1 MGYVLLSLTSKGK
14 LPWSIATSDTQV
26 YQLKSAC
33 DVTQLTRDRGVHQL
47 ADIINHCRNLKFEE
61 TPNYNLYQTLLED
74 MKHNTNSSSNKST
87 TSTREKKVNPAKSST
102 ASSAKRKTSTS
113 KIVQQSSSSSSAS
126 CPTNENI
133 KEQEAVDV
141 VFIPKYTDGPFTRK
155 R

>member
-33 DVTQLTRDRGVHQL
+33 DITNLTRDRGVHQL

-61 TPNYNLYQTLLED
+61 TPNYDLYHSLLED
-74 MKHNTNSSSNKST
+74 MKHNTNTNANTNIIKNNAKSSGSTSSSN
-87 TSTREKKVNPAKSST
+87 SST
-102 ASSAKRKTSTS
+102 LNKQVQPAKRKTST
-113 KIVQQSSSSSSAS
+113 IQQSSSNS
-126 CPTNENI
+126 TNETI
-133 KEQEAVDV
+133 KEQEVDV